1 MPVVKTKIKSSLVKK
16 LSSNCEYNFDSKPLP
31 LLVYRGLVFLKN
43 HEMGGDSEFSCKN
56 GGGGNPY
63 RGLSIE
69 EAGVNTTL
77 Y

>member
-43 HEMGGDSEFSCKN
+43 HEMGGTQNFLVKMGE
-56 GGGGNPY
+56 GVIHIG
-63 RGLSIE
+63 GLSIE